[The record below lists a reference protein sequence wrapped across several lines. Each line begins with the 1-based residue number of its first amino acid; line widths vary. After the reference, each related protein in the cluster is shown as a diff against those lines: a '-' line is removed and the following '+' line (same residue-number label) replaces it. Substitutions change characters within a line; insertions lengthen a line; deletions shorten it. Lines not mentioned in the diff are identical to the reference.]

1 MKKDNVT
8 WRRGFTLIE
17 LLVVIAIIAIL
28 AGMLMP
34 ALSRAKRTAKI
45 AQAKTEMSGLVG
57 AIQQFYATYSVYPAP
72 KEARS
77 AVDAV
82 FNTDFTF
89 GTFGTAYNATSPV
102 NQRTGGVGNYQTNNS
117 AVMMILMNINP
128 TNHLAGNIDNKRG
141 QTFYTAKMVSGKGA
155 TNSPGL
161 SSEDYILRDPWGVP
175 YIISLDLNYDDKTR
189 DGMYCQDKISSI
201 TGSQTSGLNGLVR
214 SDKKDTYEARV
225 GVMVWSFGPDKKAD
239 ASGNVKGNQGV
250 NKDNILSWQ

>member
-1 MKKDNVT
+1 MKNQNGT
-8 WRRGFTLIE
+8 LRRGFTLIE
-17 LLVVIAIIAIL
+17 LLVVIALIAIL

-45 AQAKTEMSGLVG
+45 SQAKTEISGLVA
-57 AIQQFYATYSVYPAP
+57 AIQQYYATYSVYPAP
-72 KEARS
+72 KEART
-77 AVDAV
+77 AIDPNY
-82 FNTDFTF
+82 NTDFTF
-89 GTFGTAYNATSPV
+89 GTFGTIYNTTTPV
-102 NQRTGGVGNYQTNNS
+102 NQRIGGVNSYQTNNS

-155 TNSPGL
+155 TNAPGL

-189 DGMYCQDKISSI
+189 DALYCRGDISAISSSP
-201 TGSQTSGLNGLVR
+201 TAGLNGLVR
-214 SDKKDTYEARV
+214 GDKKDTYEART

-239 ASGNVKGNQGV
+239 ATGLVKANQGV